1 MRTIENK
8 LFRLLIALIIPI
20 IVILFVFV
28 ITEYPLIASIIT
40 IALSLIVLTYIL
52 YKFLTP

>member
-8 LFRLLIALIIPI
+8 FIRLLVALIIPSL
-20 IVILFVFV
+20 VLGYGFLL
-28 ITEYPLIASIIT
+28 TEYPIIAGAIT
-40 IALSLIVLTYIL
+40 VILSLIVLTYII